1 MNKLHTTVL
10 CTCLLA
16 SAGAIAQSASERAE
30 MFRQNT
36 DQMIPPAIAA
46 GAFDRG
52 TPQPVYRQSEDQRRA
67 DAFITSTDMMLPPAI
82 AANVGTMAAAPSA
95 RSANVSRMDADD
107 RRTAEFQRRTERMK
121 PN

>member
-1 MNKLHTTVL
+1 MNKLHTVVL
-10 CTCLLA
+10 CTCLIA
-16 SAGAIAQSASERAE
+16 SAGAIAQTDSERAE

-52 TPQPVYRQSEDQRRA
+52 TPQPVYKQSEAQRRA

-82 AANVGTMAAAPSA
+82 AANVGTMAAASSA
-95 RSANVSRMDADD
+95 RSSNVAPMDADD